1 MQKPIEQVGRSLFFP
16 DRGEDNEVIESSQQV
31 AGSWEYSPEDPSYIR
46 EVLDDI
52 RRRLNTLEVERRQ
65 AVISSSNPN
74 AKDVTFYNWLKSE
87 YKNRSMRRAFF
98 SDDYMFGEPGWDILI
113 DLCAAEID
121 GKRIS
126 ITSSCLASGVAIT
139 TALRWI
145 QVLQKDGYLERVPD
159 EGDKR
164 RSWLRISESGFRSVA
179 SYYKRVIL
187 GIRESRGASFHD

>member
-1 MQKPIEQVGRSLFFP
+1 MQKPIEQVERNLFFP
-16 DRGEDNEVIESSQQV
+16 DRSADHEVIESHHQV
-31 AGSWEYSPEDPSYIR
+31 AGPWEYSPEDPSYLR

-52 RRRLNTLEVERRQ
+52 KRRLDNLEFERRQ
-65 AVISSSNPN
+65 IAISNSNLN
-74 AKDVTFYNWLKSE
+74 TKDVTFYNWLKSE
-87 YKNRSMRRAFF
+87 YKNRSVRSAFF
-98 SDDYMFGEPGWDILI
+98 SDDYMFGEPGWDILL

-126 ITSSCLASGVAIT
+126 ITSSCLASGVAST

-164 RSWLRISESGFRSVA
+164 RSWLRISESGFRSLA

-187 GIRESRGASFHD
+187 GIRESRDGMTRA